1 MRISAVVL
9 GAFLVAAAG
18 SPSLSAVRISS
29 DPGGQIGPYMAKLDA
44 LRNSGQSV
52 VIDGPCLSA
61 CTMVLGVIPR
71 DRLCVT
77 PRARLGFHAA
87 WRLNEAGRQVTSP
100 DGTELLMSAYPQA
113 VRDWI
118 ARRGGL
124 SPRLMYL
131 TGNELAS
138 MYPVCQQT
146 QSVAAGGV
154 PGPARVLLSPP
165 SSSFA
170 SSGNSPRPARPHGAS
185 MVTSIDLPDSGI
197 VPPSRRPRH

>member
-1 MRISAVVL
+1 MVNYSGGLPKGRRMRVSAAVL
-9 GAFLVAAAG
+9 GAVLVAVAA
-18 SPSLSAVRISS
+18 SPSLSAVRITS

-52 VIDGPCLSA
+52 IIDGACLSA

-100 DGTELLMSAYPQA
+100 DGTELLMSTYPQP

-138 MYPVCQQT
+138 MYPVCQQG
-146 QSVAAGGV
+146 QSVAAGAEA
-154 PGPARVLLSPP
+154 GPERVLLSPH

-170 SSGNSPRPARPHGAS
+170 SGGNLPRKRFHP
-185 MVTSIDLPDSGI
+185 
-197 VPPSRRPRH
+197 